1 MSFLFYQCYNSMN
14 KTLTRSNGRKKADAL
29 DDLLPAFKPTARP
42 WQSITGD
49 PLDPPFVPEAA

>member
-1 MSFLFYQCYNSMN
+1 MN
-14 KTLTRSNGRKKADAL
+14 KTLTRSNGRKKADEL
-29 DDLLPAFKPTARP
+29 EDLLPAFKPTARP